1 MRRERLT
8 QAALVIV
15 GLFNLSLIR
24 FLYKDLWHSAWLLQG
39 KNEIEPMFLS
49 VFITVGLFL
58 LLAVKR
64 PSQHRS
70 MIAFI
75 GWWNI
80 AHSSVMLVETV
91 ESWKHHIVRDYDDV
105 ILFFVI
111 GVILLALLPPNSKPV
126 VSTAA

>member
-8 QAALVIV
+8 QAALIIV
-15 GLFNLSLIR
+15 GLFNLALIR

-39 KNEIEPMFLS
+39 KNEMEPMFLS

-58 LLAVKR
+58 LLAVKN

-80 AHSSVMLVETV
+80 AHSSVMVVETA
-91 ESWKHHIVRDYDDV
+91 ESWKHHIHRNFDDV

-111 GVILLALLPPNSKPV
+111 GVILLALLPPKSAQVP
-126 VSTAA
+126 